1 MEEKQKLELIAQ
13 KLDNKKK
20 RLEII
25 EVEKELQ
32 MSDKKMVLEQINNL
46 RSLITETILDPEQ
59 TVFASE
65 KKYRLV
71 FDEQEINKLK
81 KKIWDLLD

>member
-25 EVEKELQ
+25 EAEKELQ

-46 RSLITETILDPEQ
+46 RNLITETILDPEQ

-71 FDEQEINKLK
+71 FDEDEINKLK
-81 KKIWDLLD
+81 KKIWDLLG

>member
-25 EVEKELQ
+25 EAEKELQ

-46 RSLITETILDPEQ
+46 RNLITETLLDPEQ

-71 FDEQEINKLK
+71 FDEDEINKLK
-81 KKIWDLLD
+81 KKIWDLLG

>member
-25 EVEKELQ
+25 EAEKELQ

-46 RSLITETILDPEQ
+46 RNLITETILDPEQ

-81 KKIWDLLD
+81 KKIWDLLG